1 MMSNTSRTVLAR
13 AVAGPRRRARR
24 LAVVL
29 LPALAGL
36 ASLAGWAAEPVSL
49 TPEQQRAF
57 GIELAPVAPA
67 ASTLT
72 RRWPARVAVPNPQ
85 LQVVAA
91 RQAGVIESLL
101 VAEGEQVT
109 AGQLLARLQSP
120 DLVAIQSDY
129 LEALTRLTLAES
141 EVARDRMLQREG
153 VIAERR
159 LLESRARRDELQT
172 LAAQRR
178 QVLALAGMSEA
189 DIERL
194 AETRTLTS
202 SLPVRAPI
210 GGVVLEQMV
219 GTGESVPAAA
229 PLYQIADLSALWV
242 EVHVPVEQLE
252 GIGTG
257 SRALL
262 SESGIEARIV
272 TVGRLVH
279 GEDQGVLVRAKV
291 TDGAE
296 RLRPGQF
303 VEVQLATA
311 TAAGERWRVPAAA
324 VVRQGGATYVFVAR
338 DEGFAPLPVALV
350 AEEEGESVVSGPL
363 TAAERV
369 AVAGVV
375 ALKAAWLG
383 AAAAAEEAA
392 AQAPPVPAAADG
404 AAR

>member
-1 MMSNTSRTVLAR
+1 
-13 AVAGPRRRARR
+13 
-24 LAVVL
+24 
-29 LPALAGL
+29 
-36 ASLAGWAAEPVSL
+36 
-49 TPEQQRAF
+49 
-57 GIELAPVAPA
+57 
-67 ASTLT
+67 
-72 RRWPARVAVPNPQ
+72 VPNPQ

-91 RQAGVIESLL
+91 RQAGVIASLL

-189 DIERL
+189 DIDRL

-311 TAAGERWRVPAAA
+311 TWCARVARPMCSWCARVARPMCSLRGMRASRRCRWRWSRRRRARPSCPVRSRRPSASSSPA
-324 VVRQGGATYVFVAR
+324 
-338 DEGFAPLPVALV
+338 
-350 AEEEGESVVSGPL
+350 SSS
-363 TAAERV
+363 
-369 AVAGVV
+369 
-375 ALKAAWLG
+375 
-383 AAAAAEEAA
+383 
-392 AQAPPVPAAADG
+392 
-404 AAR
+404 